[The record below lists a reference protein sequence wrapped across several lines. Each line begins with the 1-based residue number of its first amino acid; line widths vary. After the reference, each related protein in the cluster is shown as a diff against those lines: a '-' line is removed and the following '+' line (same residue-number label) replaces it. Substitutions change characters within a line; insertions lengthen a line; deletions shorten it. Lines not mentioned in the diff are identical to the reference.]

1 MPTYFAGWVTSLAGV
16 RFGSNFTISRTSVA
30 GGYRI
35 TIDKAV
41 NAQFLAVSVTPS
53 TAHLIARVSQE
64 VHDALTGAWTIDVE
78 LRDLSTNTLTDG
90 DFTFIA
96 LDRS

>member
-1 MPTYFAGWVTSLAGV
+1 MPTYFAGWINAAATI
-16 RFGSNFTISRTSVA
+16 RFGSNFTISRNTVA
-30 GGYRI
+30 GSYRI

-53 TAHLIARVSQE
+53 TAHLVARVSQE

-78 LRDLSTNTLTDG
+78 LRDLSTNGLTDG
-90 DFTFIA
+90 DFTFVA
-96 LDRS
+96 VDRS